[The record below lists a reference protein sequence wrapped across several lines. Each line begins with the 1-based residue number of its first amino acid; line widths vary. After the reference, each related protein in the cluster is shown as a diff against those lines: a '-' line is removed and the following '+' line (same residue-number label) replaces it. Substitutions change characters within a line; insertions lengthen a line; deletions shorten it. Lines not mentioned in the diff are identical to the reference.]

1 MLFNNIHY
9 DLDVMFNFVALHY
22 IEKGITLTMEKI
34 LENINSRNIIYIAI
48 YIVYFVIIIGIY
60 FFFWN
65 PFITETQNQIHNVKE
80 ALKIIPVEIL
90 ESQTNIKNLLGISD
104 LS

>member
-22 IEKGITLTMEKI
+22 IEKEITLTMEKI